1 MDEQTLDLRDIIK
14 TIKKRRRMIGSVF
27 FGFIALTAIISLLIP
42 PTYEAETTLRVKQS
56 KGLASSLLSEL
67 PMGGG
72 NTKQLMSTYAEIIK
86 SRTVIQEVIEKTQ
99 LGKDKIPDYEDML
112 KLISTQPVKDTEILK
127 IQVRAKSRE
136 EAQNVAN
143 VLVETFNDRMTFL
156 VRSEQKVVREFIG
169 QRLQESKQELDRA
182 ETLLQ
187 KYKNEQ
193 KIVAP
198 AEETKAMVDKLTN
211 ISKLAAENYVNLASA
226 QARFGSA
233 EQQLA
238 KEKPGFIA
246 DSLVIQQYKTKLAD
260 LEVQLVSLS
269 QKYTDKH
276 PEVLAIR
283 AAIGEARTK
292 LNMEISR
299 VVNADAPSANPIHQG
314 LLQAKIESEAEIAAS
329 TAQKQAIDKVIT
341 DSEKEL
347 AKLPAKE
354 QGLGRVMRDAAVAQE
369 IFIMLSKRHEEA
381 RISEVMQPTDVQ
393 IIDSANL
400 PEKPIS
406 PKKMLN
412 VAVAAILGLFVGTG
426 GAFALEYMNKTVRTA
441 EDVRQYLDLPVLG
454 SIPNFESENQENKQ
468 SLWSRI
474 TQSATWTR
482 RG

>member
-1 MDEQTLDLRDIIK
+1 MDEQTLDLRDMIK
-14 TIKKRRRMIGSVF
+14 TIKKRRRIIGSIF
-27 FGFIALTAIISLLIP
+27 FGFIAIATIISLLIP
-42 PTYEAETTLRVKQS
+42 PTYEAETTLRVKQT
-56 KGLASSLLSEL
+56 KGLANSLLSEL

-99 LGKDKIPDYEDML
+99 LGKDKVPDYDDML

-143 VLVETFNDRMTFL
+143 VLVDTFNNRMTFL

-182 ETLLQ
+182 ETILQ

-198 AEETKAMVDKLTN
+198 AEETKAMVDKLTT
-211 ISKLAAENYVNLASA
+211 ISKLAAENYVTLASA

-233 EQQLA
+233 EQQLS

-276 PEVLAIR
+276 PEVLATR

-292 LNMEISR
+292 LNIEISR
-299 VVNADAPSANPIHQG
+299 VVSADAPSANPIHQG
-314 LLQAKIESEAEIAAS
+314 LLKSKIESEAEIAAS

-347 AKLPAKE
+347 AKLPTKE

-393 IIDSANL
+393 VIDAANL

-406 PKKMLN
+406 PKKLLN
-412 VAVAAILGLFVGTG
+412 VVIAAILGLFVGTG
-426 GAFALEYMNKTVRTA
+426 AAFVLEYMNKTVRTA

-454 SIPNFESENQENKQ
+454 SIPNFDSEFQETKQ

-474 TQSATWTR
+474 TQSATGTR